1 MIDKK
6 TPTTIFVGLHRLRHG
21 NKTIIKI
28 REKKEKIGKTKSVG
42 YTVFVIITSKAQK

>member
-6 TPTTIFVGLHRLRHG
+6 NTHNDFVGLHCLRHG

-28 REKKEKIGKTKSVG
+28 REKEEKIGKTKSVG
-42 YTVFVIITSKAQK
+42 NTVFVIITSKAQK